1 MIDKELYE
9 LVMERARGRCEI
21 PWCATKRPK
30 LEVAHLKGKQMGGSK
45 FRDVP
50 ENLIV
55 LCKEH
60 HDILDGRAD
69 LMKLTFS
76 MQHERTML
84 FRASV
89 GRWWDDQR

>member
-1 MIDKELYE
+1 MNSDLYDA
-9 LVMERARGRCEI
+9 VMERAGGRCEA

-60 HDILDGRAD
+60 HDILDGRVD
-69 LMKLTFS
+69 LMKNTYS
-76 MQHERTML
+76 MQHERTQL
-84 FRASV
+84 FRAMV
-89 GRWWDDQR
+89 GRWWPDQR